1 MSVSPTEALAAE
13 LRRALLAEF
22 GARAIYARLAKSVR
36 DQELA
41 RLLQELCVEQHEQVR
56 AAASLFE
63 VVRRQPPRDSLRR
76 RVLAHVL
83 ASLRPVLGQR
93 VVLRI
98 CADAERTRSGDYAR
112 LSELFAR
119 TGALAPAQTAREC
132 CTRAARHADALDAW
146 VALGR

>member
-1 MSVSPTEALAAE
+1 VSVSATHLLAGE

-22 GARAIYARLAKSVR
+22 GARAIYRRLASAVR
-36 DQELA
+36 DEELA
-41 RLLQELCVEQHEQVR
+41 RLLRELWVEQHEQVR
-56 AAASLFE
+56 AASSLFE
-63 VVRRQPPRDSLRR
+63 LCRQQPPRDSLRR
-76 RVLAHVL
+76 RALAHVL

-93 VVLRI
+93 VILRI

-119 TGALAPAQTAREC
+119 TGALAHAQTARDC
-132 CTRAARHADALDAW
+132 CTRSARHADALDAW

>member
-1 MSVSPTEALAAE
+1 MSASPTEALAVE

-36 DQELA
+36 DEELA
-41 RLLQELCVEQHEQVR
+41 RLLHELGREQHEQVR
-56 AAASLFE
+56 AAASLFAL
-63 VVRRQPPRDSLRR
+63 VRRPPPSDSVRR
-76 RVLAHVL
+76 RALAHVL

-112 LSELFAR
+112 LAELFAR
-119 TGALAPAQTAREC
+119 SGARVQAQAALEC

>member
-1 MSVSPTEALAAE
+1 MSASPTDALASE

-22 GARAIYARLAKSVR
+22 GARAIYARLAKAVR

-41 RLLQELCVEQHEQVR
+41 RLLHELCLEQQEQVR

-63 VVRRQPPRDSLRR
+63 VVRRRPPGDSLRR
-76 RVLAHVL
+76 RALAHML

-93 VVLRI
+93 VVLRL

-112 LSELFAR
+112 LADLFAR
-119 TGALAPAQTAREC
+119 SGALAQAQIARQC
-132 CTRAARHADALDAW
+132 CTRSARHADALDAW